1 MSATQQLAAL
11 AHDAATALESASVL
25 LPRAALALGVGVFV
39 AWRPWRRWWSLPA
52 PKREIAQAQVLLCVA
67 GCLMVAI
74 IGDSVAR
81 AFGLVGIGGLIRFR
95 AALKDPRDGA
105 IFFLLIGL
113 GMAAGLGAYTLVV
126 SGAALLAVILAV
138 VDRLWPGTETEK
150 ASMMRVL
157 LRCDRPREVEYA
169 LRPAFATARITVKE
183 SDADELGS
191 LLQFVVREPTPGAV
205 AGVLL
210 ATGVPVHHVRCVP
223 AKDRD
228 R

>member
-1 MSATQQLAAL
+1 MSAAQQLAAL
-11 AHDAATALESASVL
+11 AQDAATALESASVL
-25 LPRAALALGVGVFV
+25 LPRAGVALAAGTIV
-39 AWRPWRRWWSLPA
+39 AWRPWRKWWGVSA
-52 PKREIAQAQVLLCVA
+52 PKREMAQAQVLLCVA

-113 GMAAGLGAYTLVV
+113 GMAAGLGAYTLVA
-126 SGAALLAVILAV
+126 SGTVLLAIVLAV
-138 VDRLWPGTETEK
+138 VDRMWPGSEK
-150 ASMMRVL
+150 MASMRVL
-157 LRCDRPREVEYA
+157 LRCEKPREVEYA
-169 LRPAFATARITVKE
+169 LRPAFANAQIFIKE
-183 SDADELGS
+183 SDADDLGN
-191 LLQFVVREPTPGAV
+191 LLQFVVREPSPGAV

-210 ATGVPVHHVRCVP
+210 ATGVPVQHVRCVP

-228 R
+228 AG

>member
-1 MSATQQLAAL
+1 MSATEQLAAL
-11 AHDAATALESASVL
+11 ALDAATALESASVL
-25 LPRAALALGVGVFV
+25 LPRAGVALAVGTVI
-39 AWRPWRRWWSLPA
+39 AWRPWRKWWSMPA
-52 PKREIAQAQVLLCVA
+52 PKREMAQAQVLLCVA

-126 SGAALLAVILAV
+126 SGAALLSVVLAV
-138 VDRLWPGTETEK
+138 VDRMWPGAEK
-150 ASMMRVL
+150 MSTMRVL

-169 LRPAFATARITVKE
+169 LRPAFATARITIKE
-183 SDADELGS
+183 SDADDLGN
-191 LLQFVVREPTPGAV
+191 LLQFVVREPSPGAV

-228 R
+228 AG

>member
-1 MSATQQLAAL
+1 MSGAGQLAAL

-25 LPRAALALGVGVFV
+25 LPRAALALGVGVVV
-39 AWRPWRRWWSLPA
+39 AWRPWRKGPDVPA
-52 PKREIAQAQVLLCVA
+52 PKREMAQAQVLLCVA

-126 SGAALLAVILAV
+126 SGAALLVLILAV
-138 VDRLWPGTETEK
+138 VDRMWPGTEK
-150 ASMMRVL
+150 AKAMRVL

-169 LRPAFATARITVKE
+169 LRPAFADARISIKE
-183 SDADELGS
+183 SEADDLGS
-191 LLQFVVREPTPGAV
+191 LLQFVVREPIPGAV

-228 R
+228 AR